1 MSRGETA
8 SSRSPGTGRQIAA
21 ATPSAPSRGL
31 FHERL
36 IPTAHAGGLLSFALR
51 ARETSLRS
59 RYADPREFPGIGNP
73 ATSKSRA
80 RSQARL
86 TRRGPAESKLVL
98 RATGPKAPSVNL
110 GDDVI
115 VKDLDV
121 LGGTP
126 VFRGTR
132 VPFQALLDY
141 LEGGQTLD
149 EFIDDFPTVTREAAI
164 SALEL
169 AKSVLVGQLG

>member
-1 MSRGETA
+1 M
-8 SSRSPGTGRQIAA
+8 
-21 ATPSAPSRGL
+21 L
-31 FHERL
+31 
-36 IPTAHAGGLLSFALR
+36 
-51 ARETSLRS
+51 
-59 RYADPREFPGIGNP
+59 
-73 ATSKSRA
+73 K
-80 RSQARL
+80 
-86 TRRGPAESKLVL
+86 
-98 RATGPKAPSVNL
+98 ATGPKAPRVNL
-110 GDDVI
+110 SDEVI
-115 VKDLDV
+115 VKDLDI

-169 AKSVLVGQLG
+169 ANSVLAGQLG